1 MKKYRPPL
9 TDTELQEL
17 ERLSKLKF
25 STYTEAD
32 VREEY
37 LMPILTLLGYR
48 KDLDYSVSREK
59 TFKLN
64 NLFLQVGS
72 TEVRLDY
79 ICSIRK
85 EYFWLIDAKKGKCKD
100 PTKPPKIR
108 DEDVSQT
115 YFYSLHPTINCKY
128 FVVSNGWYL
137 NVYDRDEINN
147 SKNPILSIA
156 HTEIKDRFYELD
168 NILAATQLIP
178 HIKAKLLSNIEK
190 VLSSEVSLERLEE
203 FVKEVEKITHKV
215 RPKVLDNFRSNAK
228 KERESSE
235 ACWNNLIANAN
246 PFEIVQTLFQQ
257 PYTKKEINDISDA
270 LVENLVNSSEG
281 ERYIFMR
288 EILMLE
294 LKSVNYWYYINVL
307 NFLIKLNSSSIASN
321 YSSITSVNFTLSDNL
336 GCSSIEQI
344 LHYWIYLLFSR
355 FNNRRDLRLKT
366 LFDGLFRRLFKFLFI
381 MLKTSRDSLKEMVEL
396 SNYILLEETIAW
408 IDYSP
413 ANYLIKSVENETQRA
428 LSAIIRKYYD
438 KNKRHFHLNLAEQ
451 EYFQVNALYNQIFEP
466 QKEKYL
472 ILQNELGDDWSELL
486 FLDDI
491 FLEFDPILAASCS
504 ILLRY
509 PQIVEGLP
517 EKSKVQIGIAAS
529 IECVGSAKELC
540 QKHNLKYCEIKDA
553 ETRQK
558 AIEYYFSP
566 QYDPDIF
573 LSTYLPELSYIRD

>member
-17 ERLSKLKF
+17 EKLSTLEF
-25 STYTEAD
+25 STYSEAD

-37 LMPILTLLGYR
+37 LMPILRLLGYR

-59 TFKLN
+59 SFNLN
-64 NLFLQVGS
+64 DLFLQVGS
-72 TEVRLDY
+72 KKVRLDY

-85 EYFWLIDAKKGKCKD
+85 EYFWLIDAKKGECQD
-100 PTKPPKIR
+100 PTNPPQIR
-108 DEDVSQT
+108 DQDVSQT
-115 YFYSLHPTINCKY
+115 YFYSLHPSINCKY

-147 SKNPILSIA
+147 SINPILSIA
-156 HTEIKDRFYELD
+156 HTEIKDKFYELD
-168 NILAATQLIP
+168 HILAATQLIP

-203 FVKEVEKITHKV
+203 FVKEVEKITDKV
-215 RPKVLDNFRSNAK
+215 RPKVLDNVRSNAK

-235 ACWNNLIANAN
+235 AFWKNWIANAN

-307 NFLIKLNSSSIASN
+307 NFLIKLNFSSIASN
-321 YSSITSVNFTLSDNL
+321 YSSITSVNFTLSDNF
-336 GCSSIEQI
+336 GCSSIEEI

-396 SNYILLEETIAW
+396 GNYILLEETIAW

-438 KNKRHFHLNLAEQ
+438 KNKRHFNLNLAEQ
-451 EYFQVNALYNQIFEP
+451 EYFQVNALYNEIFE
-466 QKEKYL
+466 QHKEKYL
-472 ILQNELGDDWSELL
+472 ILQNELGDDWNELL

-491 FLEFDPILAASCS
+491 FLEFDPILAASCH

-529 IECVGSAKELC
+529 IECVNYAKELC
-540 QKHNLKYCEIKDA
+540 QKHNLEYCEIKDA

-573 LSTYLPELSYIRD
+573 LSTYFT